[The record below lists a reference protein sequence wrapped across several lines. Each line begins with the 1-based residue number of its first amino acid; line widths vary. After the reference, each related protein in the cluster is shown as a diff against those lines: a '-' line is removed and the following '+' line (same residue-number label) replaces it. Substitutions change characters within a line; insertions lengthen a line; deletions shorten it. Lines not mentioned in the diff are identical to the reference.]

1 MPFLVGDEFRD
12 QYWQELGFPEL
23 MAPGIEKA
31 EFDPRL
37 PKMQINLIESIEEA
51 ASERDQIELEHKA
64 RVDELDL
71 IKNNSN

>member
-1 MPFLVGDEFRD
+1 M
-12 QYWQELGFPEL
+12 

-37 PKMQINLIESIEEA
+37 PKMQINLIECIQEA

-64 RVDELDL
+64 RVAELDL
-71 IKNNSN
+71 IKKNSNQESDDESRINLASV